1 MSISFEV
8 VHKDIM
14 GRCGKLHVGEKTVKT
29 PLLLPVVNPHIAG
42 DGNRGNNYKCI
53 YFQQK

>member
-29 PLLLPVVNPHIAG
+29 PLLLPVVNAG

>member
-29 PLLLPVVNPHIAG
+29 PLLLPVVNPHIPLVTP
-42 DGNRGNNYKCI
+42 KEM
-53 YFQQK
+53 QEMV